1 MSEHSDKLALFDFDG
16 TLYKHDSILS
26 FCFFYYQK
34 KPQRI
39 WRFIKQVFSWL
50 LWKFK
55 RINTSEFKSRFICF
69 IEGDTQIEVERI
81 ARLFWENNT
90 SFNSEILLELKRCQA
105 ENLCP
110 VVVSASPDLFI
121 LPACKNLGI
130 EHVIATTLTIDN
142 RGYVLGVNC
151 RGTEKITRLLSVFPS
166 QKIALAYSD
175 NHDDLPLLQAAEQ
188 GFLVKNGAI
197 RSITNVGD
205 FH

>member
-1 MSEHSDKLALFDFDG
+1 MSDHSDKLALFDFDG
-16 TLYKHDSILS
+16 TLYKYDSILS

-39 WRFIKQVFSWL
+39 WRFLKQVFYWL

-69 IEGDTQIEVERI
+69 IEGDTQIEVERM
-81 ARLFWENNT
+81 ASLFWENNT

-121 LPACKNLGI
+121 LPACNSLGI

-151 RGTEKITRLLSVFPS
+151 RGTEKITRLHNVFPS

-175 NHDDLPLLQAAEQ
+175 NPDDLPLLQAAEQ
-188 GFLVKNGAI
+188 GFLIRNGAI

>member
-1 MSEHSDKLALFDFDG
+1 MSDHSDKLALFDFDG
-16 TLYKHDSILS
+16 TLYKYDSILS

-39 WRFIKQVFSWL
+39 WRFLKQVFYWL

-69 IEGDTQIEVERI
+69 IEGDTQIEVERM
-81 ARLFWENNT
+81 ASLFWENNT

-121 LPACKNLGI
+121 LPACNSLGI
-130 EHVIATTLTIDN
+130 EHVISTTLTIDN

-151 RGTEKITRLLSVFPS
+151 RGTEKITRLHSVFPS

-175 NHDDLPLLQAAEQ
+175 NHDDLQLLRAAEQ
-188 GFLVKNGAI
+188 GFLIRNGAI

>member
-16 TLYKHDSILS
+16 TLYKYDSILS

-39 WRFIKQVFSWL
+39 WRLIKQVFSWL

-69 IEGDTQIEVERI
+69 IEGDTQIEVERM

-90 SFNSEILLELKRCQA
+90 SFNSEILLELKRCQV

-121 LPACKNLGI
+121 LPACNSLGI
-130 EHVIATTLTIDN
+130 EHVIATTLTIN
-142 RGYVLGVNC
+142 NQGYVLGVNC

>member
-1 MSEHSDKLALFDFDG
+1 MSNHSDKLALFDFDG

-26 FCFFYYQK
+26 FCLFYYRK
-34 KPQRI
+34 KPLRI
-39 WRFIKQVFSWL
+39 WRVIMQVYAWV

-90 SFNSEILLELKRCQA
+90 SFNSAILLELKRCQA

-121 LPACKNLGI
+121 LPACNSLGI
-130 EHVIATTLTIDN
+130 EHVIATTLTIN
-142 RGYVLGVNC
+142 NQGYVLGVNC
-151 RGTEKITRLLSVFPS
+151 RGAEKITRLLSVFPS

-175 NHDDLPLLQAAEQ
+175 NPDDLPLLQAAEQ

>member
-1 MSEHSDKLALFDFDG
+1 MSDHSDKLALFDFDG

-34 KPQRI
+34 KPQRT
-39 WRFIKQVFSWL
+39 WRFIKQVFYWL

-69 IEGDTQIEVERI
+69 IEGDNQIEVERI

-105 ENLCP
+105 ENLCV

-121 LPACKNLGI
+121 LPACEKLGI
-130 EHVIATTLTIDN
+130 QHVVSTTLRIHEE
-142 RGYVLGVNC
+142 GYTLGTNC
-151 RGTEKITRLLSVFPS
+151 RGSEKTIRLRAVFPT
-166 QKIALAYSD
+166 QRIVRAYSD
-175 NHDDLPLLQAAEQ
+175 NTDDLQLLRTAEQ

-197 RSITNVGD
+197 RSVPNVGD

>member
-1 MSEHSDKLALFDFDG
+1 MSDHSDKLALFDFDG
-16 TLYKHDSILS
+16 TLYKYDSILS

-69 IEGDTQIEVERI
+69 IEGDTQIEVERM

-90 SFNSEILLELKRCQA
+90 SFNSAVLLELKRCQV

-121 LPACKNLGI
+121 LPACEKLGI
-130 EHVIATTLTIDN
+130 QHVVSTTLRIHED
-142 RGYVLGVNC
+142 GYTLGTNC
-151 RGTEKITRLLSVFPS
+151 RGSEKTIRLRAVFPTQRIVS
-166 QKIALAYSD
+166 AYSD
-175 NHDDLPLLQAAEQ
+175 NTDDLPLLQASEQ
-188 GFLVKNGAI
+188 GYLVKNGAI
-197 RSITNVGD
+197 RSVPNAGD
-205 FH
+205 SY